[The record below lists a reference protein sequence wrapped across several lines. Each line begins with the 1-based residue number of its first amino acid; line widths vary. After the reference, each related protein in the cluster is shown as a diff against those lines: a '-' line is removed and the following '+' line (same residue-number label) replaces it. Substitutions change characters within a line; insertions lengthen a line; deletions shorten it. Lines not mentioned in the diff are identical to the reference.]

1 MREIDILEYLTLA
14 EQLHVVEAL
23 GGIENARMRLAPLD
37 YKTDIQQARG
47 MAA

>member
-1 MREIDILEYLTLA
+1 MGRLDLLEYLTIE
-14 EQLHVVEAL
+14 EQLHVVKAL

-37 YKTDIQQARG
+37 YKTTIQQARG